1 MAWKVQVIAA
11 LPQRVKPHKTITHPP
26 SRLGVAAIAV
36 VGAGLLWA
44 SQQPD
49 TRSPVASVPKSV
61 DFGNHQVQSQSA
73 ANTVVVRNQGSA
85 DLNVR
90 FVGIAVEDQGDFRL
104 IGSTC
109 EGAPT
114 PPGGTCRI
122 QTVFQPQTQAGRIAK
137 LIIAD
142 NATDSVQSVTLLGNG
157 VVPAPKKPKPVG
169 STWKEVVLHNDGEAA
184 VTLTQ
189 LYLPHDND
197 NFTLD
202 PQQCMHKLVAG
213 GESCQVRVQY
223 TPSYTD
229 TSCTPQ
235 LLLRDNTN
243 NAIEGK
249 NGELV
254 VKICEAPDEANSQTG
269 QTPPCEYKGIAFTG
283 ICMKKRP

>member
-61 DFGNHQVQSQSA
+61 DFGNSQLQSESA
-73 ANTVVVRNQGSA
+73 EKTVVVRNQGSA

-90 FVGIAVEDQGDFRL
+90 FLGISVGDGDFRVT
-104 IGSTC
+104 GNTC
-109 EGAPT
+109 ESAAT

-122 QTVFQPQTQAGRIAK
+122 QTIFQPQTQAGHTAK

-142 NATDSVQSVTLLGNG
+142 NATDTVQSVTLIGNG
-157 VVPAPKKPKPVG
+157 VVPTPRKPKPVG
-169 STWKEVVLHNDGEAA
+169 SAWKQVVLHNDGEAA
-184 VTLTQ
+184 VTLAQ
-189 LYLPHDND
+189 LFLPHDND
-197 NFTLD
+197 NFKLD
-202 PQQCMHKLVAG
+202 PEQCLHAVVPG
-213 GESCQVRVQY
+213 GQSCEVLVQY
-223 TPSYTD
+223 TPTYGDS
-229 TSCTPQ
+229 SCTPE
-235 LLLRDNTN
+235 LLLRDNAN
-243 NAIEGK
+243 NAIEGR

-254 VKICEAPDEANSQTG
+254 VKICEAADEANKEAG
-269 QTPPCEYKGIAFTG
+269 QTPPCEYKGISFTG
-283 ICMKKRP
+283 VCVKKRP